1 MKLRDWSQSNLDYG
15 RKLFI
20 SGLEGARSGEASFL
34 EGRPLS
40 PVINDY
46 VRHALTSATIGACIG
61 ALSAFP
67 DNEDESRER
76 ALASSVVAG
85 AIGAVVGFAVSVAW
99 QGRRLAR
106 AVASGAWRKIDTVR
120 DEHWLEKHPIDYA

>member
-1 MKLRDWSQSNLDYG
+1 MRLREWSRSNFDYG
-15 RKLFI
+15 RKLFV

-34 EGRPLS
+34 QGRPLT

-61 ALSAFP
+61 ALSAYQE
-67 DNEDESRER
+67 NEYESRAR
-76 ALASSVVAG
+76 TLMSSVAAG
-85 AIGAVVGFAVSVAW
+85 AIGGAVGFVVSVAW

-106 AVASGAWRKIDTVR
+106 SVASSAWRKVDTVR
-120 DEHWLEKHPIDYA
+120 DEHWLQKHPIDYA